1 MLFLSHFINVMFVFK
16 WKKNNN
22 KNKQEFYLLESSVMQ
37 MNHIFNQVYYHC
49 NIILILNI
57 NCRNMSE
64 KWSQYWIITMYLL
77 PISVQYLQFLSQD
90 VSELCE
96 GEVLRCNNKMKIWG
110 WGAKPSRLGGGETT
124 GQSQII

>member
-1 MLFLSHFINVMFVFK
+1 MLCLFLNE
-16 WKKNNN
+16 KKNNN

-96 GEVLRCNNKMKIWG
+96 GEVLRCNNKMWNQ
-110 WGAKPSRLGGGETT
+110 PSRWGGKNKSEIVDDAVF
-124 GQSQII
+124 QLLIIAS